1 MKSTNRVTGK
11 YYLLIDRLFFFHLL
25 FLMSPKNF
33 FSVCILFVSLLPV
46 NAFSQDFYTIGLGGN
61 IINARSF
68 KKVNYHTRHG
78 LNLSLGYEKIFS
90 DPVGF
95 RLELSLNTKEVNSL
109 FSETSV
115 DRIYRLYDDIEML
128 TLGIPLL
135 TTLHFRRLSLEA
147 GLYFDFLL
155 HSEQREREII
165 YFPYGDVTEENTF
178 SDRQTFTNPEMG
190 VLFGLKVPVTRF
202 FSLST
207 RYVQGF
213 TPIGPEYRWVRM
225 NMLQFAGIIRIGG
238 NYTPSRLA
246 PVSRAKPSTVQ
257 NYRTVTSQGIQR
269 IDYTRVG
276 AGRRIYF
283 RIRSSDFS
291 TVFVTDF
298 TIQSSSGIVRISG
311 TEKAIDD
318 VVFPFT
324 GSVRYTVTN
333 NISRTTYESYFEF
346 QINESGIWEINLVNN

>member
-1 MKSTNRVTGK
+1 MFLRK
-11 YYLLIDRLFFFHLL
+11 YYYSCVLLALVA
-25 FLMSPKNF
+25 SNT
-33 FSVCILFVSLLPV
+33 
-46 NAFSQDFYTIGLGGN
+46 FSQDFYTIGFGAN
-61 IINARSF
+61 SINARSF
-68 KKVNYHTRHG
+68 RKVDYHTRHG
-78 LNLSLGYEKIFS
+78 LNVNLGYEKIFS

-95 RLELSLNTKEVNSL
+95 RLELSLNTKEVSSL

-115 DRIYRLYDDIEML
+115 DRIYRKYDDIEL
-128 TLGIPLL
+128 VTLGIPLL

-147 GLYFDFLL
+147 GVYFDFLL
-155 HSEQREREII
+155 HSKQVEREII
-165 YFPYGDVTEENTF
+165 YFPYGDFTEENTF
-178 SDRQTFTNPEMG
+178 SDRQKFTSPEMG
-190 VLFGLKVPVTRF
+190 VLFGLNVPVTRF

-246 PVSRAKPSTVQ
+246 PVSRAKPATTQ
-257 NYRTVTSQGIQR
+257 NYRTVTSQRIQR

-276 AGRRIYF
+276 AGKRIYF

-291 TVFVTDF
+291 TVFITDF

-333 NISRTTYESYFEF
+333 NLSKTSYESYFEF
-346 QINESGIWEINLVNN
+346 QINESGTWEINLVNN